1 MNSDDIRRRKDK
13 VDEIMDRVIE
23 AQRDLDAAEDHL
35 ANARSEQSRQA
46 FEAVQALTKTL
57 DRLITKHAELEM
69 KSLNYPPAQYV
80 PWGEEQNH
88 LDY

>member
-1 MNSDDIRRRKDK
+1 MPRQQVDEI
-13 VDEIMDRVIE
+13 DEIMDRIIKV
-23 AQRDLDAAEDHL
+23 QRDLDAAEDHL
-35 ANARSEQSRQA
+35 ANARSKQNRQA
-46 FEAVQALTKTL
+46 FETEVQVFTRTL

-69 KSLNYPPAQYV
+69 KSFNYPPAQYV